1 MNNGFSTPEI
11 EQAALSAMMQWPDCM
26 NDGIE
31 MLTTDHFDT
40 PANKLIHGELVAL
53 WNEGKKFD
61 LIAFTQRLRGKGV
74 LDQIGGAAYVT
85 STFTSTCYSPHAFGY
100 YVEILVEQSANRE
113 LVDTCRG
120 VTKANL
126 NGEENPVGDTITKLS
141 EIQTTKARPRSFA
154 DAVEDKWERMQN
166 GEPDADIIKTGLAVI
181 DHNSPLRL
189 GDMPLIGGEKKSG
202 KSILALTIA
211 LNVANQGIGVLY
223 FSLEDR
229 EPKIMDR
236 LFAGVSRIPMHAHH
250 AGKMNPEQAAKTSAL
265 HDKLRKLQFVI
276 RDDVLDLT
284 QIMAVARRHV
294 AQNPKTLIVIDYAQL
309 VRVKS
314 ESRREEVE
322 KVSRDLRLLAMELV
336 VPIILLCQ
344 LNKDGDTRESMALSM
359 DATAMWKVEVK
370 ENDEGKLDRHLRIPW
385 QRNGES
391 NLSFPIAFFG
401 AIARFENAA
410 AHEQPSAFKKVKA
423 VMQSGG

>member
-1 MNNGFSTPEI
+1 MKNGFSTPEI
-11 EQAALSAMMQWPDCM
+11 EQAALSSMMQWPDCM

-31 MLTTDHFDT
+31 MLTADHFDT
-40 PANKLIHGELVAL
+40 PANKTIHAEMAEQWGD
-53 WNEGKKFD
+53 GMKFD
-61 LIAFTQRLRGKGV
+61 LIAFTQRLRGKGL
-74 LDQIGGAAYVT
+74 LDSIGGAAYVT
-85 STFTSTCYSPHAFGY
+85 QTFTATCYSPHAFGY
-100 YVEILVEQSANRE
+100 YAEILIEQSAKRA
-113 LVDTCRG
+113 LVETCRD
-120 VTKANL
+120 VTRANL
-126 NGEENPVGDTITKLS
+126 NGEDNPVGDTIIKLS
-141 EIQTTKARPRSFA
+141 EIQTTKARPRSFG
-154 DAVEDKWERMQN
+154 DAVDDKWERMQN

-181 DHNSPLRL
+181 DNNSPLRL

-211 LNVANQGIGVLY
+211 ANVAHQGIGVLY

-236 LFAGVSRIPMHAHH
+236 LFAGESRIPMHSHH
-250 AGKMNPEQAAKTSAL
+250 SGKMNAEQIVKTAAL

-322 KVSRDLRLLAMELV
+322 KVSRDLRLLAMELA

-359 DATAMWKVEVK
+359 DATAMWRIDIE
-370 ENDEGKLDRHLRIPW
+370 ENDSGKLERHLRIPW

-401 AIARFENAA
+401 EIARFENI
-410 AHEQPSAFKKVKA
+410 AHTAGNIP
-423 VMQSGG
+423 